1 MGILNSLYIGASG
14 MTAHGGAI
22 SIVGDNISNSSTIGY
37 KRMRAQFSDVLG
49 GTLDGHRLGSG
60 VRLGGTQTRYDQ
72 GQIQQT
78 GSSLDVAIRGKGF
91 FLVKGEHDGR
101 VASYY
106 SRDGQFHV
114 DEQGYVVGT
123 SGLRLQGYL
132 VDAAGVQGT
141 AATDMQIAGKQSPPQ
156 ATTSAKLSLNLDSG
170 AVPPA
175 AWDPT
180 DPQGTSS
187 YATSATVYDSLGTAH
202 RVDVYMRAQG
212 AGAWEYH
219 AMVDGGQ
226 LTGGT
231 AGVPTEI
238 ASGSLTFNASG
249 ALDTQTT
256 GASSASFIGATP
268 NQAIDFNFGDP
279 IAAGG
284 TGVAG
289 TTQYSGPSVTNAND
303 IDGHSA
309 GKLVDVAVHDDGTL
323 EGVFDNGEQRP
334 LARIALAMFGSEDG
348 LTRAGDGL
356 FAETAESGQPLVD
369 VAGSGGR
376 GGLSGGALEGS
387 NVDLGEE
394 LVTLIAYQRAFQG
407 NARTVT
413 TADEMLQEVS
423 NLKR

>member
-22 SIVGDNISNSSTIGY
+22 SIVGDNIANSSTIGY
-37 KRMRAQFSDVLG
+37 KRMRAEFSDVLG
-49 GTLDGHRLGSG
+49 GTLDGHRLGGG
-60 VRLGGTQTRYDQ
+60 VRLGGSDTRYDQ

-78 GSSLDVAIRGKGF
+78 GSSMDVAVRGRGF
-91 FLVKGEHDGR
+91 FLVKGQHDGR

-106 SRDGQFHV
+106 TRDGRFHV
-114 DEQGYVVGT
+114 DEQGYIVGT
-123 SGLRLQGYL
+123 TGLRLQGY
-132 VDAAGVQGT
+132 VIDGAGVQGT
-141 AATDMQIAGKQSPPQ
+141 AATDLQIAGRQSPPQ
-156 ATTSAKLSLNLDSG
+156 ATASAKLSLNLDSD
-170 AVPPA
+170 AVAPP

-180 DPQGTSS
+180 DPQTTSN
-187 YATSATVYDSLGTAH
+187 YATSATVYDSLGAPH
-202 RVDVYMRAQG
+202 RVDIYMRAQG
-212 AGAWEYH
+212 AGAWEWH

-226 LTGGT
+226 LVGGT
-231 AGVPTEI
+231 AGTPTEI
-238 ASGSLTFNASG
+238 ASGQLTFDANG
-249 ALDTQTT
+249 ALQSSTP
-256 GASSASFIGATP
+256 GASSASFIGATA

-279 IAAGG
+279 IATGG
-284 TGVAG
+284 TGLAG
-289 TTQYSGPSVTNAND
+289 TTQYSGPSVTNASD
-303 IDGHSA
+303 IDGHGA
-309 GKLVDVAVHDDGTL
+309 GRLVDVAVHDDGTL

-356 FAETAESGQPLVD
+356 FAETADSGQPLVD
-369 VAGSGGR
+369 VAGNGGR

-387 NVDLGEE
+387 NVDLGDE